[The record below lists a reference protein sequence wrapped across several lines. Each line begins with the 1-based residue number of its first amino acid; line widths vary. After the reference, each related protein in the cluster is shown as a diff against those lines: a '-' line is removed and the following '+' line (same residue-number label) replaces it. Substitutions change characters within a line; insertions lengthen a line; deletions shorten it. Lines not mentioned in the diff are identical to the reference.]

1 MFSTTRTDGP
11 IIDETDLLAR
21 LRAGDPDARDAFV
34 RRHAGRMLS
43 VARRILRDE
52 DDSADAVQ
60 DAFLAAF
67 RSLDAFAGQS
77 AVGTWLHRILVNVC
91 LERLRRAARRPVVAL
106 DEPPPAEFGDDPLER
121 DELRAQVRAG
131 IDRLPDDYRTI
142 LILRDI
148 EEYDT
153 DETAAALGISR
164 GAVKTRLHR
173 ARQALRTVLEPILGD
188 NPL

>member
-1 MFSTTRTDGP
+1 MFSTTRTDGL
-11 IIDETDLLAR
+11 IFDETDLLAR
-21 LRAGDPDARDAFV
+21 LRAGDPDAREAFV

-77 AVGTWLHRILVNVC
+77 AVGTWLHRILVNAC

-106 DEPPPAEFGDDPLER
+106 DEPPLAGPGDDPLER
-121 DELRAQVRAG
+121 DEIRAQVRAG